1 MAEITFKTE
10 PVHTSGNLPVPG
22 SKAPDFL
29 LTDIN
34 LKDYSLADLGQ
45 GKKVLNIVPSL
56 DTGVC
61 AASAKRFEQEI
72 AAFPEVKLITV
83 SCDLPFA
90 QTRFCTEA
98 SLSKG
103 ITLSQMRNR
112 DFGKAYGVEM
122 TDGPLKGILSRAVV
136 IIDENNIIT
145 YTEQVPEITLEP
157 DYQKALA
164 AL

>member
-1 MAEITFKTE
+1 MAEITFKST
-10 PVHTSGNLPVPG
+10 PVHTSGNLPQPG

-29 LTDIN
+29 LTDNN
-34 LKDYSLADLGQ
+34 LKDYSLADLGK
-45 GKKVLNIVPSL
+45 GRKVLNIVPSL

-61 AASAKRFEQEI
+61 ATSAKRFEQEI
-72 AAFPEVKLITV
+72 TNFPEVKLITV

-90 QTRFCTEA
+90 QKRFCTEA
-98 SLSKG
+98 SLSQG
-103 ITLSQMRNR
+103 ITLSQMRNK
-112 DFGKAYGVEM
+112 DFGKVYGVEM
-122 TDGPLKGILSRAVV
+122 TDGPLKGIFSRAVV

-145 YTEQVPEITLEP
+145 YTEQVPEITREP